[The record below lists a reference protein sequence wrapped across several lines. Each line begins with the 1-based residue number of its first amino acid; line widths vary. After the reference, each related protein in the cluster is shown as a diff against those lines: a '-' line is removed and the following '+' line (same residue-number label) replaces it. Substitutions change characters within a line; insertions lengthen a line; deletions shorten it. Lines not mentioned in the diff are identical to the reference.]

1 LAGTVSAQGDVE
13 TARELLE
20 TVIAASS
27 REFGEEHADT
37 LTAMA
42 NLAALLWQQGDQEEA
57 YALQQYVVEVHRRVR
72 GDDELTLAAAEV
84 LDTME
89 RSTG

>member
-1 LAGTVSAQGDVE
+1 
-13 TARELLE
+13 
-20 TVIAASS
+20 
-27 REFGEEHADT
+27 
-37 LTAMA
+37 LTATA

-72 GDDELTLAAAEV
+72 GDDASTLAAAEV